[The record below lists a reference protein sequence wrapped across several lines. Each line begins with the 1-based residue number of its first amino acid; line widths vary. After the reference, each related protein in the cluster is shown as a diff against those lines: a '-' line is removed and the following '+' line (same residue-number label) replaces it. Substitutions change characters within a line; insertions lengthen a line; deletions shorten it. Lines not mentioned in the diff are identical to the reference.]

1 MPKKDSGDKES
12 MREYSSKR
20 DKDKDR
26 DNAASSSSSS
36 RREGDKE
43 RDGKERTRASFSDR
57 DQLKKDMERDRP
69 RRDNDRDRSS
79 RASSDRKEASRKEA
93 ASADRDR
100 ESRHRDKHRDALE
113 TETKSPKSKK
123 EAGRSSHGS
132 SSKSSKDHHASGEG
146 SRRESSDT
154 RQESSETSSRSRG
167 DKESRHSS
175 QKNASSSSSEPF
187 KMKRPSLPTKHR
199 SNPNIQPP
207 KSAPPEGSSS
217 EVERRHSVSSVKT
230 SRTKSRDVEE
240 STTAHSTPHEA
251 PVPGTPKATADS
263 AKEKVYATAA
273 RINKKSVSS
282 MGSHVSFGHNTEK
295 INSLDYSV
303 DGKHMISSSH
313 DDSITIYD
321 CQSGKTHRTT
331 NSKKYGVDLIRFV
344 RLDSSI
350 STAIHCSTKVDN
362 SIRHLSIDEI
372 KYIRYFS
379 GHQKTVTMLNMLDHS
394 NIFMSGS
401 LDKTVRLWDLRT
413 EKAQAQTNVSS
424 RPVGEFDRDGY
435 VFGIGHS
442 GNTVKL
448 FDIKMF
454 EKGPFATYV
463 LQRESTSEIASLQFC
478 PNGKTILLT
487 TYGDEC
493 YLIDSFSGKL
503 LHVLSEHKNPL
514 NIPIDATFTPDGQ
527 FIFCGSSDGK
537 LYTYQT
543 STGALVQTYTTD
555 HQAAINCVKFN
566 PRYFLLATACQ
577 KLNFWV
583 PQAADQ

>member
-199 SNPNIQPP
+199 SNPNPP